1 MTRLHHATQQGE
13 LRADADHDAIANALI
28 GTLLLK
34 LLSSTAPGDGRAT
47 RFDGLLDAIL
57 QGASG
62 VACEGGGEPL
72 QGNPRALHGQRPLSL
87 SRNRRE
93 MDRFAVELRAP
104 GGATS

>member
-13 LRADADHDAIANALI
+13 LRADADHNAIANALI

-62 VACEGGGEPL
+62 VACEGGG
-72 QGNPRALHGQRPLSL
+72 
-87 SRNRRE
+87 
-93 MDRFAVELRAP
+93 
-104 GGATS
+104 

>member
-47 RFDGLLDAIL
+47 RFDGLL
-57 QGASG
+57 
-62 VACEGGGEPL
+62 
-72 QGNPRALHGQRPLSL
+72 
-87 SRNRRE
+87 
-93 MDRFAVELRAP
+93 
-104 GGATS
+104 

>member
-1 MTRLHHATQQGE
+1 MNAAASNPSDNNALYERLAAPPQHARLMTRLHHATQQGE

-62 VACEGGGEPL
+62 VACEGGG
-72 QGNPRALHGQRPLSL
+72 
-87 SRNRRE
+87 
-93 MDRFAVELRAP
+93 
-104 GGATS
+104 